1 MQILAPLMKNSIF
14 IMSLVVGLGILVG
27 RISIRGVSMGIS
39 GALFVGLFMGAA
51 GWSVP
56 SEYFNWNLMFFVV
69 SVGLLAAE
77 DTARVLKKYGLRFVL
92 LSIVVTGAGALATL
106 AAGLAFSGSASPCM
120 IAGTYTG
127 ALTSSPGLGAA
138 LEATAGNPDVALGYS
153 ITYPFGVMAVVLFVQ
168 LAPAI
173 FRIDVAAEREMLAL
187 ERAGRSAQTS
197 DAALGQPSASTGESA
212 VAPDSASAA
221 TKEAAAAARPPS
233 APFSLLGFLVCII
246 GGTLLGELSLPLGPL
261 GTVGLGTTGG
271 ALLFALFA
279 GGFDRLGPLPMRMDR
294 AVLSAL
300 RTISLGFFLAVVGL
314 NAGGGALKALLEHG
328 ALLIAVGIGSA
339 LAAELAGFV
348 LGRYVFRVNWIIL
361 AGAICGAMTSTPGLA
376 AAIDA
381 TGTDE
386 CSAGYGAAYPVAIVC
401 MVVFTTMLATFFR
414 AG

>member
-14 IMSLVVGLGILVG
+14 VMSLAVGLGILVG
-27 RISIRGVSMGIS
+27 RISIRGASMGIS

-187 ERAGRSAQTS
+187 ERAGQSAQTG
-197 DAALGQPSASTGESA
+197 DAAPGQTSASTGA
-212 VAPDSASAA
+212 AFAPDSAPSATEEAA
-221 TKEAAAAARPPS
+221 TSTKQAS
-233 APFSLLGFLVCII
+233 APFSLLSFLVCII

-261 GTVGLGTTGG
+261 GKVSLGTTGG

-414 AG
+414 TR

>member
-14 IMSLVVGLGILVG
+14 VMSLAVGLGILVG

-187 ERAGRSAQTS
+187 ERAGQSARAV
-197 DAALGQPSASTGESA
+197 DAAPGRTSASTGA
-212 VAPDSASAA
+212 APAPDSPPAA
-221 TKEAAAAARPPS
+221 TKEASAAAKQAS
-233 APFSLLGFLVCII
+233 APFSLLSFLVCII

-414 AG
+414 TR

>member
-14 IMSLVVGLGILVG
+14 VMSLAVGLGILVG
-27 RISIRGVSMGIS
+27 RISIRGASMGIS

-187 ERAGRSAQTS
+187 ERAGQSALTG
-197 DAALGQPSASTGESA
+197 DAAPGRISASTGA
-212 VAPDSASAA
+212 APAPDSAPSA
-221 TKEAAAAARPPS
+221 TEEAPASAKQAS
-233 APFSLLGFLVCII
+233 APFSLLSFLVCII

-414 AG
+414 TR